1 LSLNFDLAEEKSV
14 WKVSVAKGTTTG
26 TKAIKP
32 RAYYNEDAIFSDLP
46 FSSITVIKVECDK
59 LPDFEYTIS
68 DSEEPVETK
77 VNLID
82 LLALKLSADITPA

>member
-1 LSLNFDLAEEKSV
+1 LNFDLAEEKSV

-46 FSSITVIKVECDK
+46 FSSITV
-59 LPDFEYTIS
+59 
-68 DSEEPVETK
+68 
-77 VNLID
+77 
-82 LLALKLSADITPA
+82 